1 MSNSLNP
8 VFGEWYTEKQL
19 GSGTDGKVFSIYK
32 ERYDGTRDR
41 AVLKIIRLGE
51 NRGDIKTFDPNEN
64 VVIENE
70 EEYYSTIISG
80 ITENIKAVMESDKG
94 KHIVRY
100 EDFELRK
107 ASDGKGRLILL
118 KLEEMRS
125 LADLLKDFS
134 FTLEETLRLGISV
147 CKSLI
152 KCRSFG
158 GYIYPNLKPE
168 NILFDRNGVCKLG
181 DLGTFSLLEPAKTSI
196 AYKRTQYYMAPE
208 IIRTGRMNNTADTYA
223 LGLVLYMLSNRGRLP
238 FAEPYPEK
246 VTINALNEGVQKR
259 AAGEKFPEPQ
269 LASDELKKIIAKAC
283 AAKPNERYF
292 TPEQMLSDLTNAL
305 NNKPF
310 EEAKYNDVY
319 SVTTS
324 GYEMPED
331 VLIPSVEEIE
341 KAPEQET
348 KVVSL
353 KQEIKIPEIIPTY
366 KKETPVRKKL
376 TNYEK
381 LPEIKRKKRRNKE
394 MESRIL
400 TMLII
405 TVLLFVLM
413 VTSIVLNAGGDEE
426 TLQSISAVVGNYYY
440 SFMEGGLLNGC

>member
-32 ERYDGTRDR
+32 EKYDGTRDR

-64 VVIENE
+64 IVIENE

-80 ITENIKAVMESDKG
+80 ITDNIKAVMDSDKG

-283 AAKPNERYF
+283 AAKPNDRYF

-324 GYEMPED
+324 GYDMPED

-348 KVVSL
+348 KVISL

>member
-19 GSGTDGKVFSIYK
+19 GSGTDGKVFSIYREK
-32 ERYDGTRDR
+32 YDGTKEKS
-41 AVLKIIRLGE
+41 VLKIIRLGE

-147 CKSLI
+147 CKALI

-310 EEAKYNDVY
+310 EEAVYNDVY

-324 GYEMPED
+324 GYDMPED

-353 KQEIKIPEIIPTY
+353 KQEIKIPEIIPAY

-413 VTSIVLNAGGDEE
+413 VTSIVLNASGDEE
-426 TLQSISAVVGNYYY
+426 TLQSIVASVGNYYY

>member
-32 ERYDGTRDR
+32 EKYDGTKERS
-41 AVLKIIRLGE
+41 VLKIIRLGE

-64 VVIENE
+64 IVIENE

-80 ITENIKAVMESDKG
+80 ITDNIKAVMESDGG
-94 KHIVRY
+94 KYIVRY

-238 FAEPYPEK
+238 FAEQYPEK
-246 VTINALNEGVQKR
+246 VTINSLNEGVQKR
-259 AAGEKFPEPQ
+259 AAGVRFPEPQ

-283 AAKPNERYF
+283 AFKPNERYF

-319 SVTTS
+319 SVTAT
-324 GYEMPED
+324 GYDMPED
-331 VLIPSVEEIE
+331 VIIPDIEEVE

-348 KVVSL
+348 KVISL
-353 KQEIKIPEIIPTY
+353 KQEIKIPEIVPTY

-376 TNYEK
+376 NNYEK
-381 LPEIKRKKRRNKE
+381 LPEIKRKKKRNKE

-413 VTSIVLNAGGDEE
+413 VTSIVLNASGDEE
-426 TLQSISAVVGNYYY
+426 TFQSIAAVVNNYYY
-440 SFMEGGLLNGC
+440 SLMEGGLLNGC